1 MICAIIPT
9 YNNAS
14 TLGDIILRTA
24 RYIRDIIVVVDGATD
39 TTHDVLRAIEIP
51 ITIIDLPQNG
61 GKGHALKAG
70 FRKAIEMGFT
80 HALTIDSDGQHFPE
94 DIPALLTVSQ
104 QQPNCFIVGSRD
116 IQAANMPG
124 TNTFANIFSNFWA
137 DRYPSAGHPDR
148 YAYLSPPTS
157 ARSVAAHLPL

>member
-14 TLGDIILRTA
+14 TLGDIVRRTA
-24 RYIRDIIVVVDGATD
+24 QYIRDIIVVVDGATD
-39 TTHDVLRAIEIP
+39 TTRDVLRALEIP
-51 ITIIDLPQNG
+51 LTIIDLPKNG

-94 DIPALLTVSQ
+94 DITA
-104 QQPNCFIVGSRD
+104 
-116 IQAANMPG
+116 
-124 TNTFANIFSNFWA
+124 
-137 DRYPSAGHPDR
+137 
-148 YAYLSPPTS
+148 
-157 ARSVAAHLPL
+157 